1 MNVSFDTRISVS
13 TNLLVSNV
21 ADEVV
26 ILNCNDETYY
36 GLNKTGSRIWNSL
49 TKGNSILD
57 TYEILLLDLKVK
69 NETLLRDMLILIEQL
84 AIRGLVKIAEV
95 E

>member
-13 TNLLVSNV
+13 TNLLVSHV

-26 ILNCNDETYY
+26 ILNCSNETYY
-36 GLNKTGSRIWNSL
+36 GLNETGSRVWNSL

-57 TYEILLLDLKVK
+57 TYEILLMDLKVK
-69 NETLLRDMLILIEQL
+69 NEILLRDILILIEQL
-84 AIRGLVKIAEV
+84 AARGLVEIADV
-95 E
+95 